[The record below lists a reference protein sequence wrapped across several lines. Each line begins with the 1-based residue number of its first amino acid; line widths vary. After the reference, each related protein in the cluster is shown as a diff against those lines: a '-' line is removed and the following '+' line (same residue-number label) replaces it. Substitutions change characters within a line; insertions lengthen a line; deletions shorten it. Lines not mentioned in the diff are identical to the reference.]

1 MGDVLN
7 ENRTM
12 SSISSGSSTIT
23 SEAQPSTSNATVTL
37 NLTKRRNSKKVVF
50 TDDTVDNEDLNRK
63 KSKCCCI
70 WEKPKTLEESESE
83 SEDECDNC
91 YGHKPKKGH
100 PQDGSHDGHDHPED
114 HHEDAQ

>member
-7 ENRTM
+7 ENRQLASMPT
-12 SSISSGSSTIT
+12 GSSTIT
-23 SEAQPSTSNATVTL
+23 SEAQPSTSTSTVKL
-37 NLTKRRNSKKVVF
+37 DLQKRKNSKKVVF
-50 TDDTVDNEDLNRK
+50 SDDTVDNENLNRK

-70 WEKPKTLEESESE
+70 WQKPKTMEQSDTE

-100 PQDGSHDGHDHPED
+100 DDDPGEEPEQDKPT
-114 HHEDAQ
+114 